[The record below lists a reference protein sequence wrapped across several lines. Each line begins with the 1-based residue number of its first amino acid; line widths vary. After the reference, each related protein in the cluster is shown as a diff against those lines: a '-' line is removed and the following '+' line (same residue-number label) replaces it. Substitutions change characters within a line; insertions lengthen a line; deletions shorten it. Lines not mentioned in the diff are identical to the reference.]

1 MLEHALVA
9 HGAPTLA
16 GLKPGS
22 LFSIF
27 YEEMQALAE
36 EISALN
42 AILVPRGL
50 AIASLFMEGQRAL
63 LYLYRKQALSQA
75 LAREDARAFLLRW
88 GYRDCSIE
96 SALSRLRERIA
107 AQGTFPHEIGVFL
120 GYPLSDVEAFIR
132 FAGRNCLLSGYWK
145 VYSNADEARR
155 LFALYR
161 KCTDVY
167 LRRYRD
173 GFPLSRLAVR
183 VKAA

>member
-50 AIASLFMEGQRAL
+50 QLRLSL
-63 LYLYRKQALSQA
+63 
-75 LAREDARAFLLRW
+75 W
-88 GYRDCSIE
+88 RDSAHCCISIGNRR
-96 SALSRLRERIA
+96 SRRLWRVRTRVHSCCAGDIGIA
-107 AQGTFPHEIGVFL
+107 A
-120 GYPLSDVEAFIR
+120 
-132 FAGRNCLLSGYWK
+132 
-145 VYSNADEARR
+145 
-155 LFALYR
+155 
-161 KCTDVY
+161 
-167 LRRYRD
+167 
-173 GFPLSRLAVR
+173 
-183 VKAA
+183 